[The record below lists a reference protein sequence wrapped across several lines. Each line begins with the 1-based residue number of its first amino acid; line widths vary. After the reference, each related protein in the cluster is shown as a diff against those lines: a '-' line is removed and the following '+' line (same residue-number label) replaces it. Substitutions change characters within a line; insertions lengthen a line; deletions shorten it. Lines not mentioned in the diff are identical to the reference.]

1 MLSHGHCSQDDIR
14 LHIQYAL
21 LTAVINNIKESLLAI
36 SLPFTP
42 EWELCHSAGGIRTAG
57 HDGVV
62 LLVQHHNK
70 HNASAKYKVI
80 FMKYLCIIW

>member
-1 MLSHGHCSQDDIR
+1 MAIAVMMILDYT
-14 LHIQYAL
+14 YAL
-21 LTAVINNIKESLLAI
+21 LTVVIKDSLLAI
-36 SLPFTP
+36 SLPFTL

-57 HDGVV
+57 HDEIV

-80 FMKYLCIIW
+80 L